1 MSILWGCFFLST
13 LLFKPPLFFLLCSFF
28 LILALGARMK
38 SSTQSLTSYPQPA
51 VLGEGESLPW
61 PQQGFKP
68 LRGWRLEPQVVL
80 GKEGGAGWH
89 RGAWAQNQ
97 FWELGK
103 SQGRRASIGR
113 NQKLHVSVSVQR
125 RWGSCEC
132 GGSMLKG
139 LRPEPLNWKRQL
151 PRDFSRLCSFREV
164 CKGWYP

>member
-1 MSILWGCFFLST
+1 MFLFPDSSPWGPDEVLDSESYLVPT
-13 LLFKPPLFFLLCSFF
+13 ACSAWGGGITAVAPAG
-28 LILALGARMK
+28 LQALERVEAGA
-38 SSTQSLTSYPQPA
+38 A
-51 VLGEGESLPW
+51 
-61 PQQGFKP
+61 
-68 LRGWRLEPQVVL
+68 
-80 GKEGGAGWH
+80 GGAGQGGRSRWH

-151 PRDFSRLCSFREV
+151 PRDFGRLCSFREV